1 MITQD
6 FFKNL
11 LSRLTSQPAH
21 VNFLPQIS
29 QHVTEEVVHL
39 KNGYF
44 LFTMQFEGIPFESED
59 DSRIYTLFNS
69 LALTFSSMGKNF
81 GERLSVWTTL
91 QRRFRIFEREY
102 EFDNVFCSEFA
113 EKYIAKFNQ
122 HRYYNN
128 YFYITVVLKYE
139 DFEDG
144 LKEINDLIGQL
155 QANLMIYEPYLLK
168 TYENEHGIVF
178 SEVYEFFGMLINY
191 VHRNIPLSTVD
202 ASGVIGDA
210 DLHFGADL
218 VEIRAADTTKFAA
231 CYDLKDFGVS
241 RPKILT
247 GILDLD
253 CEFSLTQSFT
263 FIQPQEI
270 ISRITR
276 QLNNMASVG
285 DEAIEQQD
293 ELLYG
298 KGKLT
303 AGDLMFGDYHAALIV
318 YGDTAQEAAN
328 NGNMV
333 TGRFLNRGGFDFKRA
348 QSSAPFTYFSQVAG
362 SRLRPRNVPKTTDN
376 LACTFGMHNF
386 SQGKPFGNPIG
397 DGTAI
402 MPLQTTSNTLFDFNF
417 HYTSPKENNIGDQVA
432 GHTLILGAT
441 GTGKTTLETAL
452 LTFTDRFSPHL
463 FVLDLDQGMS
473 IFINAIGGSY
483 YTLEAG
489 EPTGLNPFQ
498 LPDSPS
504 TREFLYTLV
513 GICGQDAHG
522 KITADEERQIKLA
535 VDTLLNQVGHADRN
549 FSVLLQNIPFNPQP
563 NSLRERLARWC
574 RSENGRFAWCLDNP
588 QNKFDPDDF
597 YKVGFDLTDVLKDNY
612 APTEPILT
620 YMFYLRELMMDRV
633 AERNGILCTVVEEF
647 WWPTRFEATQE
658 FILKILKTD
667 RKRGGWIVLTSQ
679 SPEDAINSPIFAAIV
694 QQTPTKLFLP
704 NPDAKYQGSYELCG
718 MTRKEYDELVKLSL
732 ESRTF
737 LVKQSKQ
744 SAFAK
749 LDLHGF
755 SEEMAVLSGSSNNI
769 ELLNEILAENPDAT
783 VEEWYPLFKEAVLA
797 ARAERHSKLVA

>member
-1 MITQD
+1 MITLD
-6 FFKNL
+6 FFKNQ
-11 LSRLTSQPAH
+11 LSKLTSQPAH
-21 VNFLPQIS
+21 SDFLPKLS
-29 QHVTEEVVHL
+29 QHVTKEVVHL
-39 KNGYF
+39 NNGYF
-44 LFTMQFEGIPFESED
+44 LFTMQFEGVPFESED
-59 DSRIYTLFNS
+59 DSRIYTLFRN

-81 GERLSVWTTL
+81 SNRLSLWTTL
-91 QRRFRIFEREY
+91 QRRRNQFDRSY
-102 EFDNVFCSEFA
+102 QFDNVFCKAFA
-113 EKYIAKFNQ
+113 EKYITRFNTN
-122 HRYYNN
+122 RYYNN
-128 YFYITVVLKYE
+128 YFYITVVLKYD
-139 DFEDG
+139 DFDDG

-155 QANLMIYEPYLLK
+155 QANLLVYEPYLLQA
-168 TYENEHGIVF
+168 YENENGITF
-178 SEVYEFFGMLINY
+178 SEVYEFLGMLINY
-191 VHRNIPLSTVD
+191 VHRNIPLSTID
-202 ASGVIGDA
+202 ASNVIGDV

-218 VEIRAADTTKFAA
+218 VEIRAADMTKYAA

-241 RPKILT
+241 KPKILT
-247 GILDLD
+247 GVLDLD
-253 CEFSLTQSFT
+253 CEFTLTQSFT

-270 ISRITR
+270 IGRINR

-285 DEAIEQQD
+285 DEALEQQE

-318 YGDTAQEAAN
+318 YGDTPEETSN
-328 NGNMV
+328 NGNIV
-333 TGRFLNRGGFDFKRA
+333 TGRFLNRGGFIFKRS
-348 QSSAPFTYFSQVAG
+348 QSSAPFTYYSQVAG
-362 SRLRPRNVPKTTDN
+362 SRLRPRNIPKTTDN
-376 LACTFGMHNF
+376 LACTFGMHNY
-386 SQGKPFGNPIG
+386 SQGKAHGNPLG
-397 DGTAI
+397 DGTSI

-417 HYTSPKENNIGDQVA
+417 HFTSPKENNIGDQVA

-452 LTFTDRFSPHL
+452 LTFTDRFEPHL

-473 IFINAIGGSY
+473 IFINAVGGTY

-498 LPDSPS
+498 LPDTAG

-513 GICGQDAHG
+513 GICGQNEQG
-522 KITADEERQIKLA
+522 KVTADEERQIKLA
-535 VDTLLNQVGHADRN
+535 VDTLLNQVNHRDRN
-549 FSVLLQNIPFNPQP
+549 FSVLLQNIPISSQP

-574 RSENGRFAWCLDNP
+574 RSENGRFSWCLDNP
-588 QNKFDPDDF
+588 VNKFNPEDF
-597 YKVGFDLTDVLKDNY
+597 YKVGFDLTDVLKDDY
-612 APTEPILT
+612 APTEPILA
-620 YMFYLRELMMDRV
+620 YMFYLRELLMDKV
-633 AERNGILCTVVEEF
+633 AERSGILCTVVEEF

-718 MTRKEYDELVKLSL
+718 MTQKEYEELVKLSL

-755 SEEMAVLSGSSNNI
+755 NEEIAVLSGSSNNI
-769 ELLNEILAENPDAT
+769 ELLNQIMTEKPDMT
-783 VEEWYPLFKEAVLA
+783 VDEWYPLFKEAVNA
-797 ARAERHSKLVA
+797 ARAKRQNKLVA